1 MDRHGDACYGGEDP
15 APGPPYEYELQERP
29 ILDGSTM
36 SPEAEASVPN
46 PSRGETDPAAMHRQ
60 PALHTTNT
68 NRLLFAS
75 TIQWLRRRSISSALR
90 SFE

>member
-1 MDRHGDACYGGEDP
+1 M
-15 APGPPYEYELQERP
+15 
-29 ILDGSTM
+29 
-36 SPEAEASVPN
+36 PN

-68 NRLLFAS
+68 NRWLFAS